1 MKILILLVIVLAI
14 IAIVQLT
21 KVYELT
27 RSMRKTR
34 EEEISPA
41 DNRMNANLMLVW
53 MFLFF
58 AGVIYLYVKY
68 QHYLPDSAS
77 EHGIDVDWLMDLNL
91 WGITI
96 AFFIINFAL
105 FYVAYKYSYKKGRKA
120 YFQVHDTRLELL
132 WTLIP
137 GAAMAFIIVFGLITW
152 NKITGPASPDA
163 IKIEV
168 YARQFDWTARYA
180 GDDNQLGASNF
191 NLVDETNSLGLI
203 SKDNVAKKI
212 AELDEKIDAIKA
224 SIQQNR
230 KDHML
235 PEISLEEMQDEI
247 YRLERHKQRIFD
259 LHEFAG
265 ANGTS
270 EWTTGGD
277 DKIIKSEIHFPKG
290 KEVELIFRSQ
300 DVIHSA
306 YMPHFR
312 AQMNTVPGL
321 PTRLKMTPI
330 ITTAEMRK
338 KLNNDKFDYVLVCN
352 KICGASHYNMQ
363 MKVVVEEEKEYNEWL
378 KAQKTYVT
386 KEEPTP
392 AKADQEA
399 KPDTETKVAAV
410 TPTH

>member
-34 EEEISPA
+34 EEEVSPA
-41 DNRMNANLMLVW
+41 DNKMNANLMLVW

-58 AGVIYLYVKY
+58 IGVIYLFSEYH
-68 QHYLPDSAS
+68 HYLPDSAS
-77 EHGIDVDWLMDLNL
+77 EHGVDVDWLMDLNL

-152 NKITGPASPDA
+152 NKITGPASENA
-163 IKIEV
+163 IQIEV

-180 GDDNQLGASNF
+180 GDDNMLGASNF
-191 NLVDETNSLGLI
+191 NLIDETNSLGLI
-203 SKDNVAKKI
+203 SKENITKKI
-212 AELDEKIDAIKA
+212 ADLNEKIEALKA
-224 SIQQNR
+224 SLEQNR
-230 KDHML
+230 KDHMI

-259 LHEFAG
+259 LHEFAD

-270 EWTTGGD
+270 QWTTGGD
-277 DKIIKSEIHFPKG
+277 DRLIKSEIHFPKG

-306 YMPHFR
+306 YIPHFR
-312 AQMNTVPGL
+312 SQMNVVPGL

-330 ITTAEMRK
+330 LTTAEMRK
-338 KLNNDKFDYVLVCN
+338 KLNNDKFDYLLLCN

-378 KAQKTYVT
+378 KAQKTFVT
-386 KEEPTP
+386 KEEPAP
-392 AKADQEA
+392 VKAGTES
-399 KPDTETKVAAV
+399 KPDSSGKVAAV
-410 TPTH
+410 ISAR

>member
-1 MKILILLVIVLAI
+1 MDVLVFRWRNLS
-14 IAIVQLT
+14 LC
-21 KVYELT
+21 KV
-27 RSMRKTR
+27 
-34 EEEISPA
+34 
-41 DNRMNANLMLVW
+41 
-53 MFLFF
+53 
-58 AGVIYLYVKY
+58 
-68 QHYLPDSAS
+68 SALS
-77 EHGIDVDWLMDLNL
+77 EHGVDVDWLMDLNL

-152 NKITGPASPDA
+152 NKITGPASENA
-163 IKIEV
+163 IQIEV

-180 GDDNQLGASNF
+180 GDDNRLGASNF
-191 NLVDETNSLGLI
+191 NLIDETNSLGLI
-203 SKDNVAKKI
+203 SKENITKKI
-212 AELDEKIDAIKA
+212 ADLNEKIDALKA
-224 SIQQNR
+224 SLEQNR
-230 KDHML
+230 KDHMI

-259 LHEFAG
+259 LHEFADP
-265 ANGTS
+265 NGTS

-277 DKIIKSEIHFPKG
+277 DRLIKSEIHFPKG

-378 KAQKTYVT
+378 KAQKTFVT
-386 KEEPTP
+386 KEESAP
-392 AKADQEA
+392 AKTGAEA
-399 KPDTETKVAAV
+399 KPDSSAKVAAV
-410 TPTH
+410 IPAH

>member
-58 AGVIYLYVKY
+58 AGVIYLYGKY
-68 QHYLPDSAS
+68 HHYLPDSAS
-77 EHGIDVDWLMDLNL
+77 EHGVDVDWLMDLNL

-105 FYVAYKYSYKKGRKA
+105 FFVAYKYSYKKGRKA

-152 NKITGPASPDA
+152 NKITGPASEGA
-163 IKIEV
+163 LEIEV
-168 YARQFDWTARYA
+168 YARQFDWTARYP

-191 NLVDETNSLGLI
+191 NLVDETNSLGMI
-203 SKDNVAKKI
+203 SKENIAKKI
-212 AELDEKIDAIKA
+212 AELDEKIAAMKT
-224 SIQQNR
+224 SLEQNR
-230 KDHML
+230 KDHMI
-235 PEISLEEMQDEI
+235 PEVSLEEMQDEI

-259 LHEFAG
+259 LHEFANDG
-265 ANGTS
+265 GVS

-277 DKIIKSEIHFPKG
+277 DRIIKSEIHFPKG
-290 KEVELIFRSQ
+290 REVELIFRSQ

-306 YMPHFR
+306 YLPHFR

-378 KAQKTYVT
+378 KGQKTYVT
-386 KEEPTP
+386 KEEPAPTE
-392 AKADQEA
+392 AGVKA
-399 KPDTETKVAAV
+399 KPDSLAKVAAV
-410 TPTH
+410 TPAH